1 MRELVDYMIGAESR
15 FEKTT
20 HVLDL
25 FGASQ
30 KVAQT
35 WASAGYKGISY
46 DIKLSP
52 AHDVTSRSGFYNL
65 LDLAL
70 QLTDTALVVAAPP
83 CSLMSSASQSV
94 CESLTQKATKCA
106 SRSDFHRESGSPLT
120 LGFDR
125 FDHFV
130 AITFYYRILML
141 AQTAFELQNVQ
152 TA

>member
-94 CESLTQKATKCA
+94 HK
-106 SRSDFHRESGSPLT
+106 RSVSNPEGDQV
-120 LGFDR
+120 R
-125 FDHFV
+125 FKV
-130 AITFYYRILML
+130 RLSQRIWKS
-141 AQTAFELQNVQ
+141 F
-152 TA
+152 